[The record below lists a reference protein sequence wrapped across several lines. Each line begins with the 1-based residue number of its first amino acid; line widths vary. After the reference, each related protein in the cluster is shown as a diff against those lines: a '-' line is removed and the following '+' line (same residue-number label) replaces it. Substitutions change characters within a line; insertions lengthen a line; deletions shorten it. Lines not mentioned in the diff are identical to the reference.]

1 MELDTGM
8 VESVSDPFNPIVHS
22 IEEVDKHDVNM
33 VAEYADEIIEY
44 MRELEIRMMP
54 DPCYIDRQPELKWH
68 MRGILLDWLVQ
79 VHDRFKM
86 HQETLFLCVNYI
98 DRFLSVK
105 EISIDKLQLVG
116 ITALFIA
123 AKYEEISAP
132 TISEMIFMVDGAFSV
147 DDLKKAERYMMN
159 ILNYELG
166 YPDPLSFLRRISK
179 ADRYDTAIRTLAKYL
194 SEVTLM
200 YETFIQYPSSK
211 IAAASYYL
219 AMGLINKGSWTSS
232 HIHYSGYTEMDLMPC
247 ALQLRSRLPHKQN
260 HEAVYIKYNSEKYMN
275 ASIFVE
281 DVFANCI

>member
-1 MELDTGM
+1 MDPDAGH
-8 VESVSDPFNPIVHS
+8 DPFNPIIQD
-22 IEEVDKHDVNM
+22 IEEMDKHDINM

-44 MRELEIRMMP
+44 MRELEIRMLP
-54 DPCYIDRQPELKWH
+54 DPSYIERQPELKWH
-68 MRGILLDWLVQ
+68 MRGILFDWLVQ

-86 HQETLFLCVNYI
+86 HQETLFLCANYI

-123 AKYEEISAP
+123 AKYEEISPP

-179 ADRYDTAIRTLAKYL
+179 ADHYDSSIRTLAKYL
-194 SEVTLM
+194 TEVTIM
-200 YETFIQYPSSK
+200 YEAFIQYPSSK
-211 IAAASYYL
+211 VAAASYYL
-219 AMGLINKGSWTSS
+219 AMGLLDKGIWTNS
-232 HIHYSGYTEMDLMPC
+232 HVHYSGYTEMDLISC

-260 HEAVYIKYNSEKYMN
+260 HEAMFVKYHSEKYMS
-275 ASIFVE
+275 ASAYVE
-281 DVFANCI
+281 NVFTNYS